1 MEILK
6 GCAVIDDGVDVGD
19 VSNQAIREAVAT
31 VVEGTGGEANLG
43 KVDGGELEEPT
54 GLAGVAVYDNE
65 GSDDSFMLM

>member
-1 MEILK
+1 
-6 GCAVIDDGVDVGD
+6 
-19 VSNQAIREAVAT
+19 VAT

-65 GSDDSFMLM
+65 GSDDGFMLM